1 VLSFSD
7 GEHDLLAIAERS
19 GVDFHLLARAAAA
32 LEDAGL
38 AQSLDEAPP
47 AVKLGVRA

>member
-19 GVDFHLLARAAAA
+19 GMDFNLLAGAAAA
-32 LEDAGL
+32 LEHAGL
-38 AQSLDEAPP
+38 AQTIEQDPP
-47 AVKLGVRA
+47 ALKLEARA